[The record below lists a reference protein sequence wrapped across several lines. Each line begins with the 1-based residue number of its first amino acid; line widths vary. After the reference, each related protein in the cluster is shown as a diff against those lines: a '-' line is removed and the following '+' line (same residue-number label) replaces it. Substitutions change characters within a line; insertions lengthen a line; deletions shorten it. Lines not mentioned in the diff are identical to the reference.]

1 MLVIPEVIIGM
12 YHECTEGVWGWT
24 RMKSFRLAGII
35 FLKELF
41 IYNKPSGC
49 QTSAVTLE
57 MEKLV
62 ITAALEL
69 APMCVPEPDLL
80 VHTNWYT
87 YFYIMHNIPALFLLP
102 GSLRLDLRF
111 ELVYFI

>member
-12 YHECTEGVWGWT
+12 YHERTEGVWGWT
-24 RMKSFRLAGII
+24 RMKSFRLARII
-35 FLKELF
+35 FLKELY

-49 QTSAVTLE
+49 QTSAFTLE

-69 APMCVPEPDLL
+69 PLCA
-80 VHTNWYT
+80 
-87 YFYIMHNIPALFLLP
+87 
-102 GSLRLDLRF
+102 SLNQISL
-111 ELVYFI
+111 